1 MHDASTADLLC
12 RCREA
17 QASGSDFPTIW
28 RSFLKTHPLVIGLPS
43 HEIRDGAP
51 LMVIQLWTGQKLV
64 SSTSGFELI

>member
-1 MHDASTADLLC
+1 MYDAPAADLLR

-28 RSFLKTHPLVIGLPS
+28 RSILKTHPLVIGLPS

-51 LMVIQLWTGQKLV
+51 LMVIQLWTGQKLA
-64 SSTSGFELI
+64 SSAKGFELI

>member
-1 MHDASTADLLC
+1 M
-12 RCREA
+12 
-17 QASGSDFPTIW
+17 
-28 RSFLKTHPLVIGLPS
+28 HPLVIGLPS